1 MNAYGL
7 TDRGLVRQ
15 INEDSIY
22 CSTEPVGTYPNL
34 FMVADGM
41 GGHQAGDYASSYTV
55 AYVRQFLESWKGDL
69 SNGFRAAL
77 FEVNREI
84 LSKGQ
89 EDSARGGMGT
99 TLVMLSVLKDR
110 YLAVNVGD
118 SRLYSIKDGKITQ
131 ITKDHSW
138 VEEMCAV
145 GAIER
150 DSEVYHAK
158 KNIITRAV
166 GAAIEIVPDVYEG
179 SLEAADG
186 FLLCSDGLTN
196 MLTNETIENV
206 LALPEDILKKT
217 GKLINRA
224 NEAGGT
230 DNISAI
236 LIQCKEVRL

>member
-1 MNAYGL
+1 LNAYGL

-15 INEDSIY
+15 LNEDSIY

-41 GGHQAGDYASSYTV
+41 GGHLAGDYASGHTV
-55 AYVRQFLESWKGDL
+55 AFVRQFLESWKGDFID
-69 SNGFRAAL
+69 GFRAAV

-84 LSKGQ
+84 LLKGQ
-89 EDSARGGMGT
+89 EDPARSGMGT
-99 TLVMLSVLKDR
+99 TLVMLSVLDDCFF
-110 YLAVNVGD
+110 AINVGD
-118 SRLYSIKDGKITQ
+118 SRLYSMKDEKLTQ

-138 VEEMCAV
+138 VEEMCAA

-150 DSEVYHAK
+150 DSEIYHAK
-158 KNIITRAV
+158 KNIITRAI
-166 GAAIEIVPDVYEG
+166 GAAVEIVPDVYKG
-179 SLEAADG
+179 SLEDADC
-186 FLLCSDGLTN
+186 FLLCSDGLSN
-196 MLTNETIENV
+196 MLTNETIEDI

-236 LIQCKEVRL
+236 LIQCKEVKL